1 MAQDSVSMPES
12 EFQIS
17 SSDFLALFGANE
29 LQSLQDLFAEANGVA
44 SIITHPDG
52 TPLTNPSNF
61 CRLCSGVIRKTEK
74 GLANCFAS
82 DAELGRQHPTGPI
95 VQPCLSGGLWD
106 AGASITI
113 GGCHVANWLIGQVR
127 NEDLDESLMLN
138 YADEIGVERSEF
150 LTALQEVPEM
160 SREQFER
167 VSKML
172 FVFANNISEKA
183 YSMYLLKNQI
193 VERDQALSSLRE
205 SEERFQTLFNRAP
218 LGYQSLD
225 EDGNFIEVNDQWL
238 RTLGY
243 SRDEVIG
250 KWFGDFLPPPYREGF
265 IERFPLFKK
274 EGRIH
279 SEFGMIHKNGQHL
292 FIAFEGKIGY
302 NDKGQFQKTH
312 CILQDITESRR
323 AEKLLIESEKKYRT
337 IFETTV
343 EGICIVDERQVITSV
358 NPTFSRMLGYNVE
371 ELEGMNFESIF
382 PAEDL
387 DTMRERMRSRET
399 GVSGKYEQRLV
410 RRDNSLLWTSVS
422 ASPMFDGAGK
432 YMGSFGM
439 FSDITER
446 KTSERELLR
455 AKEQA
460 ERSEKLKDA
469 FVANISH
476 EIRTPLNS
484 IAGFSMLIEEA
495 CTAYLDESQQS
506 YFEHVQFGVQRL
518 LRTVDLILILSRIQ
532 SGDLQLSRTPIDLHT
547 QLSYIREG
555 FIFQTAQKNIT
566 LNYENELGHL
576 TISTDEYCL
585 TEAISNLVNNAIKFT
600 DQGSVTIRLYGDGND
615 RVMLDIADTGV
626 GISDEYKPLLFNP
639 YTQEDIGYSRRFDGI
654 GLGLSLVKKY
664 LDLLGLPIWFESV
677 KGKGTVFHIDLTQT
691 VESAN

>member
-1 MAQDSVSMPES
+1 MPES